1 MLFVYFQLLGR
12 FHVLSDFDEGKR
24 SCRRK
29 LERHNNRRRRKPVDS
44 TISMESDQSSMQ
56 LEDISC
62 DGDVGKGNNLK
73 QLERLQ
79 CYNWCIIGFLSLGRV
94 LTDNILFNN
103 QADQKEVVH
112 LESEDGLVTSTICSA
127 PDLQNNVDSGLTL
140 VAMGE
145 AQVDG
150 RKDNSKSLT
159 SSYCDNKS
167 TYSSMVNAIKI
178 SPFLSVFCSYWWHGM
193 IPSLFVIVSNR
204 ANIIQALWLES
215 CRVP

>member
-1 MLFVYFQLLGR
+1 MLLGYFQLLGR

-44 TISMESDQSSMQ
+44 AASMESDRSGVP
-56 LEDISC
+56 LEDVSC

-73 QLERLQ
+73 QLHQQQ
-79 CYNWCIIGFLSLGRV
+79 CYDCCTIGFLSLACI

-103 QADQKEVVH
+103 QTDQKEVVH
-112 LESEDGLVTSTICSA
+112 LEPEHGLVTSTICSA
-127 PDLQNNVDSGLTL
+127 PDLQNNMDGRLTL
-140 VAMGE
+140 LAMGE

-150 RKDNSKSLT
+150 GKDNSKSLT

-167 TYSSMVNAIKI
+167 TYSSMVNALKI
-178 SPFLSVFCSYWWHGM
+178 FQLFSIFCSHED
-193 IPSLFVIVSNR
+193 I
-204 ANIIQALWLES
+204 
-215 CRVP
+215 

>member
-79 CYNWCIIGFLSLGRV
+79 CYN
-94 LTDNILFNN
+94 
-103 QADQKEVVH
+103 
-112 LESEDGLVTSTICSA
+112 
-127 PDLQNNVDSGLTL
+127 
-140 VAMGE
+140 
-145 AQVDG
+145 
-150 RKDNSKSLT
+150 
-159 SSYCDNKS
+159 
-167 TYSSMVNAIKI
+167 
-178 SPFLSVFCSYWWHGM
+178 
-193 IPSLFVIVSNR
+193 
-204 ANIIQALWLES
+204 
-215 CRVP
+215 